1 VCGCALSGR
10 LKIHVVERIEANFRG
25 RNIMQDTLNSIQA
38 GFAAAIA
45 NIITFLPQLLLFLL
59 ILIVGLIV
67 AKLLSKVVA
76 KVLEKVGFDRAVER
90 GGIKKALSKS
100 KYDASDIVAKLV
112 YYFLFLFVLQLAF
125 GVFGPNPISDLLTGI
140 IAYLPL
146 IFVALIIVV
155 ITFAIAAAVRQ
166 LILST
171 LGGLSYGKVL
181 ANLASG
187 FIILIGVIAALN
199 QVNIAVTVTTP
210 ILIAILA
217 AIVGIMVVGVGGGMI
232 KPMQARWEAYLNKA
246 EEEAPK
252 IAAQAKST
260 PTLTEPAQAIPRPD
274 VTAVAADRRYPN
286 SPRSD
291 VRD

>member
-1 VCGCALSGR
+1 MR
-10 LKIHVVERIEANFRG
+10 
-25 RNIMQDTLNSIQA
+25 DTFGSIQD
-38 GFAAAIA
+38 GFATAIS
-45 NIITFLPQLLLFLL
+45 NIITFVPQLLLFLV
-59 ILIVGLIV
+59 ILLVGLII
-67 AKLLSKVVA
+67 AKLLAKGIE

-90 GGIKKALSKS
+90 GGIKKALAKS

-140 IAYLPL
+140 IAFLPL

-155 ITFAIAAAVRQ
+155 ITFAIAAAVRE
-166 LILST
+166 LILNT
-171 LGGLSYGKVL
+171 LGGLSYGKIL

-217 AIVGIMVVGVGGGMI
+217 SIAGILVVGVGGGLI
-232 KPMQARWEAYLNKA
+232 KPMQTRWESYLNKA

-252 IAAQAKST
+252 IAEHAKSA
-260 PTLTEPAQAIPRPD
+260 PTIAQQAQQVKDQAQRD
-274 VTAVAADRRYPN
+274 LRDRR
-286 SPRSD
+286 
-291 VRD
+291 